1 MSWTERDEIKIWF
14 EDIVAYLDLMGGFHD
29 YRIGNIEYDGDR
41 AEIMVEEVIPGK
53 KISDGAG
60 IIWNFEFEEIR
71 NFSMSVD
78 SVLGFYIDSIEKG
91 DGLDEILFR
100 LHSGIISIQAEKISL
115 GIPRQE

>member
-1 MSWTERDEIKIWF
+1 
-14 EDIVAYLDLMGGFHD
+14 
-29 YRIGNIEYDGDR
+29 
-41 AEIMVEEVIPGK
+41 
-53 KISDGAG
+53 
-60 IIWNFEFEEIR
+60 
-71 NFSMSVD
+71 MSVD

>member
-60 IIWNFEFEEIR
+60 II
-71 NFSMSVD
+71 
-78 SVLGFYIDSIEKG
+78 
-91 DGLDEILFR
+91 
-100 LHSGIISIQAEKISL
+100 
-115 GIPRQE
+115 